1 MNKLYT
7 IFLSLIAISSMAQ
20 ISPYSK
26 VLWAAGDIGTQAY
39 SSCQSFDSKTII
51 IGEYLGIHK
60 SFVMKIDDF
69 GDPIWAK
76 TIAQVDDNHEP
87 RLINIISTLDSCQ
100 FILGSVLNQNNSNQ
114 DAFFAKIDRNGEL
127 LWTKTNSL
135 GGLVNVSE
143 TADSG
148 FILTGEHDFSSS
160 AYKQLSVVKI
170 TKNGSL
176 EWSRIIRFGTA
187 LSKGLS
193 AIQNGNGNYMITGHY
208 KNENETR
215 TTALLVELSNS
226 GEVNWCYG
234 YNNPTV
240 GYHYEIEDIF
250 IHNNE
255 YYTLMNNDMNSILM
269 KTDTLGNVVSAKEIS
284 GSGYYDIGYGI
295 KRKLH
300 INNQNELLFIHTSEL
315 GGFIK
320 TDLNAEAIT
329 KGNVFLPIIDI
340 QFKEQNKLLAVG
352 NGPIMGVKS
361 VKYAPYE
368 TIGLIQMDDEGN
380 GIDCTEG
387 SYEGYSED
395 FELQQLNT
403 EYIVEG
409 GGIST
414 NIDIEIGFIDME
426 QRDGCVDFVGGLENL
441 PENMVSVYP
450 NPSQGIINIDLK
462 ELIDAN
468 LYIINPLGQIIYQE
482 ILNQQ
487 QIKIDLNRFGNGVY
501 LYEIESDKALI
512 SSGRFILN
520 K

>member
-7 IFLSLIAISSMAQ
+7 FILSLIAISSTAQ

-26 VLWAAGDIGTQAY
+26 VLWAAGDISTQAY
-39 SSCQSFDSKTII
+39 SSSQSFDNKTFI
-51 IGEYLGIHK
+51 IGEYFGIHK

-69 GDPIWAK
+69 GDPIWTK
-76 TIAQVDDNHEP
+76 TIAQVDNNHEP

-100 FILGSVLNQNNSNQ
+100 FILGSILNQNNSNQ
-114 DAFFAKIDRNGEL
+114 DAFFAKMDRNGVL
-127 LWTKTNSL
+127 LWTKTNNL

-193 AIQNGNGNYMITGHY
+193 AIQNENGNFIITGHY
-208 KNENETR
+208 KNENETK
-215 TTALLVELSNS
+215 TTALLAELSNT
-226 GEVNWCYG
+226 GEINWCYG
-234 YNNPTV
+234 YKNPTL
-240 GYHYEIEDIF
+240 GYHYEIEDVLIY
-250 IHNNE
+250 NDE

-269 KTDTLGNVVSAKEIS
+269 KTDSLGNVVSAKEII

-300 INNQNELLFIHTSEL
+300 INNQNELLFIHTNGI

-320 TDLNAEAIT
+320 TDLNAEAIIN
-329 KGNVFLPIIDI
+329 GNVFFPIIDI
-340 QFKEQNKLLAVG
+340 QFKEQNKLLAIG
-352 NGPIMGVKS
+352 NGPLMGVKS
-361 VKYAPYE
+361 APPPPYE

-395 FELQQLNT
+395 FELQQLST
-403 EYIVEG
+403 EYIIEG

-414 NIDIEIGFIDME
+414 NIAIEIDLIDID
-426 QRDGCVDFVGGLENL
+426 QRDGCVDFIGGIENIPDNL
-441 PENMVSVYP
+441 VSVYP
-450 NPSQGIINIDLK
+450 NPSQGIINIDF
-462 ELIDAN
+462 EEMIDAK
-468 LYIINPLGQIIYQE
+468 LYIINPFGQIIHQE
-482 ILNQQ
+482 TINQQ
-487 QIKIDLNRFGNGVY
+487 QFKIDLNRFGNGVY
-501 LYEIESDKALI
+501 LYHIESDKAFI
-512 SSGRFILN
+512 SSGHFILN
-520 K
+520 N